1 MTFSQK
7 ISLIT
12 LIFKRRYFNTYL
24 TNLRVLRTRIINYKV
39 FFLYLVSFVKGG
51 RVLRGFFSGVG
62 WKSFFIYIY
71 KSHKIHISVTIWKV
85 SCNYIDKHL
94 ISLCIIVDNM
104 FVKNMEIPSGNKN
117 VDLTVFKL
125 SRQSALC
132 ECLDYSG
139 FSLSCSGSLVV
150 CYYLRFLC
158 FY

>member
-1 MTFSQK
+1 M
-7 ISLIT
+7 
-12 LIFKRRYFNTYL
+12 
-24 TNLRVLRTRIINYKV
+24 NYKV
-39 FFLYLVSFVKGG
+39 FLYLVSFVKGG
-51 RVLRGFFSGVG
+51 RVLRGFFPGVG

-104 FVKNMEIPSGNKN
+104 FVKNMEISSGNKN

-132 ECLDYSG
+132 ECLNYSG
-139 FSLSCSGSLVV
+139 FSLSCAGSLVV
-150 CYYLRFLC
+150 CSYVSTNLVYYC
-158 FY
+158 FKIFFSVKFRSWRYQKLSEELLWD